1 MNMKPQIRNRK
12 YATEITADN
21 DGEEVSI
28 AGWVHEKRDLGGV
41 FFLIVR
47 DLGGFAQ
54 VTLHKG
60 EVEKEL
66 FERMKKVPRESV
78 VAIEGEVKSEK
89 KAPNGYE
96 LLPERMEVLS
106 EASQVLPLD
115 TTGKVGAELDTRLD
129 ARFMDLRTERT
140 KQIFIIRSRV
150 LKAIRDFFDERGFI
164 EINTSKIV
172 SAATEG
178 GTALFPI
185 SYFERE
191 AFLNQSPQLYK
202 QMLMASGFDRVYEIA
217 PIFRAEE
224 HDTTKHLNEATSVD
238 VEVAFVSDD
247 EVMKLL
253 EELIAFVYSKVVDY
267 PGLAKLNLNLEVP
280 KIPFRR
286 ITYDEAIELL
296 SGAGE
301 QIERGEDLSTSA
313 EHILG
318 EIIGEHYFITDWP
331 CAIKPFYAQ
340 PVAEDKNICDAF
352 DLMHPRLE
360 LASGSQRVHSYELLK
375 KNIESKGLSADNFEF
390 YLNAFRYGMPPH
402 AGWGL
407 GVERLLMSML
417 EIENIREVVLFP
429 RDRRRL
435 AP

>member
-1 MNMKPQIRNRK
+1 MNMLIRNRK

-21 DGEEVSI
+21 DGERVSI

-60 EVEKEL
+60 EVEKKL

-96 LLPERMEVLS
+96 ILPERMEVLS

-150 LKAIRDFFDERGFI
+150 LKAIRNFFDERGFI

-238 VEVAFVSDD
+238 VEVAFVSDE

-253 EELIAFVYSKVVDY
+253 EKLIAFVYSRVVDY
-267 PGLAKLNLNLEVP
+267 PGLTKLNLNLEVP

-301 QIERGEDLSTSA
+301 QIEWGEDLSTSA
-313 EHILG
+313 EHTLG
-318 EIIGEHYFITDWP
+318 EILGEHYFIIDWP
-331 CAIKPFYAQ
+331 CATKPFYAQ
-340 PVAEDKNICDAF
+340 PVAGDKDICDAF